1 VRNDLDGRFETRYE
15 HGDVIVYFLTASNV
29 TMNIIISYISI
40 GLFETPEIKV
50 IFDYV
55 RLHLSIIITKTCLHC
70 VSKI

>member
-1 VRNDLDGRFETRYE
+1 MRNDLDGRFETRYE

-29 TMNIIISYISI
+29 TMNIIITFQY
-40 GLFETPEIKV
+40 LFETPEIKV